1 MVSPIYP
8 GGAYPVGAV
17 PYGKK
22 ADPESVPA
30 SGQHYD
36 QIQFS
41 SQLSETEKRIKETTG
56 QLTRQIRTRPSRQD
70 LEALRQQV
78 ASGTYQVDAR
88 EIAGRMLL
96 MEEH

>member
-8 GGAYPVGAV
+8 GGTYPVGAV

-22 ADPESVPA
+22 IEPESVPA

-41 SQLSETEKRIKETTG
+41 SHLSEMEKRVRETTG
-56 QLTRQIRTRPSRQD
+56 QITRQIRTRPSRQD

-96 MEEH
+96 MEEY

>member
-8 GGAYPVGAV
+8 GGPFPVGAT
-17 PYGKK
+17 PYSKK
-22 ADPESVPA
+22 SEPESLRI

-41 SQLSETEKRIKETTG
+41 SHLSEAEKRIKETTG
-56 QLTRQIRTRPSRQD
+56 QITRQIRTRPSQKE
-70 LEALRQQV
+70 LEALREQV
-78 ASGTYQVDAR
+78 ASGTYQADAR
-88 EIAGRMLL
+88 EIAARMLL